1 MMMLRTSAA
10 CCGALQLILVA
21 AWPADAQVPVLPYNI
36 GQAVR
41 AAEEAQRGA
50 PQPPVAPQALP
61 SQPVEPPLTLADKET
76 LFVRRIEVDGPSLV
90 DEKEVREL
98 LSPYEN
104 RDLTLAEIY
113 KAADKLSTLYR
124 DHGYLV
130 AKAYVPAQ
138 DARSGLLRIKL
149 IPGQY
154 GEIAT
159 KNESLVRTDYL
170 LRVINPALGTS
181 PFIRTDAVER
191 AMLLTSDLSG
201 GTLPQVTIGP
211 GQQQET
217 SDLLFSLP
225 EERRV
230 FGFLLGDN
238 YGSPYTGRLRA
249 SAGLTVNSPLGFG
262 DRLSGYSIVS
272 STTGLV
278 NGRIA
283 YAFPMGF
290 QGARGE
296 LGVFRTTYVLGGIY
310 DTLDATGT
318 ALGVTATITYPVIRA
333 REGNVYVF
341 GNFTNKTLNDK
352 VSGTSFANR
361 TIDLGMVGVTG
372 ETVGEVSG
380 MPLTTATTFSVTK
393 GYVHFP
399 DSAQEKVNVESIDTA
414 GSYCKINLAFNATL
428 AFNETLSLTTTLR
441 GQTSFS
447 RSLDTSEQMT
457 LTGEFGVR
465 SYDEGVSGDSGYLV
479 TPELRYA
486 LPDIYLYRHSVGVFT
501 DVGAAWI
508 DYSSFTTL
516 QKSYSQLNDIGL
528 GYYAT
533 YQYLPA
539 RQLLLKALVAHTYGS
554 DSGLQAYNR
563 GTKGLVQIG
572 LTF

>member
-1 MMMLRTSAA
+1 MTLRTFAA
-10 CCGALQLILVA
+10 CCGVVQLILA
-21 AWPADAQVPVLPYNI
+21 AARPASAQVPVLPYNI

-50 PQPPVAPQALP
+50 PQPSGTAEAVLP
-61 SQPVEPPLTLADKET
+61 QPVEPPLTLADKET

-90 DEKEVREL
+90 DEKEVREV

-124 DHGYLV
+124 DHGYPV

-154 GEIAT
+154 GEIGI

-170 LRVINPALGTS
+170 ARVINPALGTS
-181 PFIRTDAVER
+181 PFIRTDAVEH
-191 AMLLTSDLSG
+191 AMLLTSDLSA
-201 GTLPQVTIGP
+201 GTMPQVTIGP

-217 SDLLFSLP
+217 SDFLFSLP
-225 EERRV
+225 EERRIQ
-230 FGFLLGDN
+230 GFLLGDN
-238 YGSPYTGRLRA
+238 FGSPYTGRLRA

-262 DRLSGYSIVS
+262 DRFNGYGIVS

-296 LGVFRTTYVLGGIY
+296 LGVFRTTYVLGGVY
-310 DTLDATGT
+310 NTLDATGT
-318 ALGVTATITYPVIRA
+318 ALGFTATITYPIVRQRA
-333 REGNVYVF
+333 ANVYII
-341 GNFTNKTLNDK
+341 GNFTSKTLNDK
-352 VSGTSFANR
+352 DLGTSFANR
-361 TIDLGMVGVTG
+361 TIDLGMIGVTG
-372 ETVGEVSG
+372 ETVGNING
-380 MPLTTATTFSVTK
+380 LPLTTATTFSVTK

-399 DSAQEKVNVESIDTA
+399 DPAQREANVESIDTA

-441 GQTSFS
+441 GQTSFT

-457 LTGEFGVR
+457 LSGEFGVR

-479 TPELRYA
+479 TPMLKYA
-486 LPDIYLYRHSVGVFT
+486 LPDISLYRHSVGVFT

-508 DYSSFTTL
+508 DYSSYATT

-533 YQYLPA
+533 YQYSPA